1 MSKKII
7 VLIIFFILLAVI
19 SITGFLIYK
28 SISTPSN
35 CPVNKDSFYDY
46 KEVQLG
52 ADILRTIKEGFS
64 FIKNFIRTKLKI
76 ENFALSPGI
85 ITLDDIRAGR
95 ATLDPNKQYFR
106 GRRNTTSTIT
116 PQTNGGRGCPE
127 YPDIVFKP
135 VS

>member
-7 VLIIFFILLAVI
+7 ILIIFFILLVV
-19 SITGFLIYK
+19 ITGFLIYK
-28 SISTPSN
+28 SILSTPSN
-35 CPVNKDSFYDY
+35 CPVNKDSFYDF

-52 ADILRTIKEGFS
+52 ADILSTIKEGFS

-85 ITLDDIRAGR
+85 IMLDDIRAGR

-116 PQTNGGRGCPE
+116 PQTNEGTGCPE